1 MRGLRLRCWTGNN
14 AHKSHSQ
21 TWQSDTK
28 LGRVQPYGYQTA
40 DKLVYTQ
47 HLLFSGRW
55 SIMTFERALT
65 APPPP
70 PVPPDLVEETS
81 LLKNLQDIMQVTFPS
96 SGIIML
102 KYLLVLKYSPLNSID
117 KKYPSFLL
125 TFSDLKII
133 QCYRV
138 YDLWL
143 SGNREAGK
151 QISKLGNYSE
161 FSLLRSRLNLPGRAL
176 YNVGPGCYTFICD
189 NHGGQLGPST

>member
-1 MRGLRLRCWTGNN
+1 
-14 AHKSHSQ
+14 
-21 TWQSDTK
+21 
-28 LGRVQPYGYQTA
+28 
-40 DKLVYTQ
+40 
-47 HLLFSGRW
+47 
-55 SIMTFERALT
+55 MTFERALT

-125 TFSDLKII
+125 TFSDFKII

-138 YDLWL
+138 YDL
-143 SGNREAGK
+143 
-151 QISKLGNYSE
+151 
-161 FSLLRSRLNLPGRAL
+161 
-176 YNVGPGCYTFICD
+176 
-189 NHGGQLGPST
+189 